1 MMSKI
6 RLFTIGFTKKTA
18 EEFFTKLSKADVK
31 RVIDIRLNNVSQLA
45 GFAKRDDLRYFLRT
59 ICNIDYSHK
68 PEFAPTKDIMEAYK
82 KNKGDWSVYEKGFR
96 ALLAERKPEEAV
108 SMDLFDGGC
117 LLCSEDKPD
126 HCHRHLVAEYLSEK
140 WGNMEIIHLF

>member
-1 MMSKI
+1 MSKI

-82 KNKGDWSVYEKGFR
+82 KNKGAWSVYEKGFR

-117 LLCSEDKPD
+117 LLCSEDTPD
-126 HCHRHLVAEYLSEK
+126 HCHRHLVAEHLSEK